1 MNVGSGGDSGAGEA
15 GTIGCRNRP
24 VRGIVGI
31 PADLCKLPSS
41 RRNAIKPRYEELVA
55 DFQLA
60 HDHEPTTS
68 EHFPFSSVR
77 LSTPAKLDQNQARQ
91 PNNAPTGAITPPHT
105 SADKPSWTQCWQTH
119 SQHANG
125 PGWRSHRIGSSHK
138 PPP

>member
-1 MNVGSGGDSGAGEA
+1 AAPIARHQRSSTQLTSLLINNAGAL
-15 GTIGCRNRP
+15 N
-24 VRGIVGI
+24 
-31 PADLCKLPSS
+31 
-41 RRNAIKPRYEELVA
+41 N
-55 DFQLA
+55 
-60 HDHEPTTS
+60 
-68 EHFPFSSVR
+68 FPFSSVR

-138 PPP
+138 PPL